1 MTTPQ
6 EKLANSLEELKSLQ
20 ERRIVAIRASDLSR
34 THRERLL
41 KNGFLQEVMKGWYI
55 SASPNDDQG
64 ETTAWYTSF
73 WEFCAAYLEQRF
85 GDDWCVGPEQ
95 SLILQAGH
103 HLIPPQLVIR
113 SPKARNKPTG
123 LMHGT
128 SIYEMRLAMPDTK
141 DIVEE
146 NGLRLSTASAAL
158 VFAAPAFFSQRPVD
172 ARTVLA
178 LFPDASEILAH
189 LLEGG
194 HSVIAGRLAGAFR
207 NIGRDR
213 IADDIIKNM
222 EAAGYTVRESD
233 PFETRINIALP
244 RRETSPYAGRIR
256 LMWQDMR
263 GAVVDSFP
271 QSPGMPKDADTYL
284 KRVEDVYVT
293 DAYHSLSIEG
303 YRVSP
308 ELIDRVRGGEW
319 NPDSEEDRTHRDAM
333 AARGYYQAF
342 QAVKKSV
349 GEVLNNKNP
358 GTVADRDHG
367 DWYRELFAPS
377 VTAGILKAGDLAGYR
392 NDQVYIRRSNHV
404 PLPTAAVRDAMP
416 VFFEMLEQENNP
428 AVRVVLGHFVFV
440 YIHPYMDGNGRMGR
454 FLMNVMLAG
463 GGYPW
468 TVIPVERRD
477 DYMAALEQAS
487 VAQNI
492 VPFSQFLGELVSESL
507 AGKPVA
513 RIPGWSEKPTKSV
526 SR

>member
-1 MTTPQ
+1 MATPQ
-6 EKLANSLEELKSLQ
+6 EKLADSLQELKSVQ
-20 ERRIVAIRASDLSR
+20 DKGTVAIRASDLSR
-34 THRERLL
+34 THRERLV

-55 SASPNDDQG
+55 PSNPHDERG
-64 ETTAWYTSF
+64 ETTAWYASF
-73 WEFCAAYLEQRF
+73 WDFCASYLTERF
-85 GDDWCVGPEQ
+85 GKDWCIAPEQ
-95 SLILQAGH
+95 SLSLHAGNRNV
-103 HLIPPQLVIR
+103 PAQLLIR
-113 SPKARNKPTG
+113 SPKGGNKPTN
-123 LMHGT
+123 LLHNT
-128 SIYEMRLAMPDTK
+128 SVFDMRAMMPKSKDT
-141 DIVEE
+141 VELD
-146 NGLRLSTASAAL
+146 GLRLFSPAAAL
-158 VFAAPAFFSQRPVD
+158 VEASTAYFQQQSTD

-178 LFPDASEILAH
+178 LFSGASEILAH

-213 IADDIIKNM
+213 IADDILKNM

-233 PFETRINIALP
+233 PFEKRLDITLP

-256 LMWQDMR
+256 LMWQAMR
-263 GAVVDSFP
+263 GGVIGNFP
-271 QSPGMPKDADTYL
+271 DSPGLPNDADTYL
-284 KRVEDVYVT
+284 KRVDDVYVT

-308 ELIDRVRGGEW
+308 ELIERVRSGEW
-319 NPDSEEDRTHRDAM
+319 NPDSEEDRKHRDAM
-333 AARGYYQAF
+333 AARGYHQAF

-349 GEVLNNKNP
+349 SEVLNNENP
-358 GTVADRDHG
+358 GTVSDRDHG

-392 NDQVYIRRSNHV
+392 NGQVYIRRSNHV
-404 PLPTAAVRDAMP
+404 PLPPVAVRDAMP
-416 VFFEMLEQENNP
+416 VFFEMLEAEEHP

-487 VAQNI
+487 VEQNI

-513 RIPGWSEKPTKSV
+513 KIPG
-526 SR
+526 

>member
-1 MTTPQ
+1 MATPQ
-6 EKLANSLEELKSLQ
+6 EKLADSLEALKILQ
-20 ERRIVAIRASDLSR
+20 DKGIVAIRAGNLSR
-34 THRERLL
+34 THRERLS

-55 SASPNDDQG
+55 PSSPNEERG
-64 ETTAWYTSF
+64 ETTAWYASF
-73 WEFCAAYLEQRF
+73 WDFCASYLTERF
-85 GDDWCVGPEQ
+85 GTDWCVAPEQ
-95 SLILQAGH
+95 SLSLHAGSRTV
-103 HLIPPQLVIR
+103 PPQLLVR
-113 SPKARNKPTG
+113 SPRGGNKPTN
-123 LMHGT
+123 LLHNT
-128 SIYEMRLAMPDTK
+128 SVFDMRAAMPQPK
-141 DIVEE
+141 DVVELD
-146 NGLRLSTASAAL
+146 GLRIFSPASAL
-158 VFAAPAFFSQRPVD
+158 VEAGTGYFQQQSTD

-178 LFPDASEILAH
+178 LFADASEILAH

-233 PFETRINIALP
+233 PFDTRLELALP

-256 LMWQDMR
+256 LMWQAMR
-263 GAVVDSFP
+263 EGVIDTFP
-271 QSPGMPKDADTYL
+271 KSPGMPNDADAYL

-308 ELIDRVRGGEW
+308 ELIERVRSGAW
-319 NPDSEEDRTHRDAM
+319 NPDSTEDRKHRDAM

-349 GEVLNNKNP
+349 TSVLNNDNS

-377 VTAGILKAGDLAGYR
+377 VTAGILKASDLAGYR
-392 NDQVYIRRSNHV
+392 NDQVYIRRSMHV
-404 PLPTAAVRDAMP
+404 PLSPAAVRDAMP
-416 VFFEMLEQENNP
+416 VFFELLESEENP
-428 AVRVVLGHFVFV
+428 AARVVLGHFVFV

-468 TVIPVERRD
+468 TVVPVESRD
-477 DYMAALEQAS
+477 EYMAALEQAS
-487 VAQNI
+487 VGQNI
-492 VPFSQFLGELVSESL
+492 VPFSQFLGTLVADAM
-507 AGKPVA
+507 AGRPAAK
-513 RIPGWSEKPTKSV
+513 IPG
-526 SR
+526 